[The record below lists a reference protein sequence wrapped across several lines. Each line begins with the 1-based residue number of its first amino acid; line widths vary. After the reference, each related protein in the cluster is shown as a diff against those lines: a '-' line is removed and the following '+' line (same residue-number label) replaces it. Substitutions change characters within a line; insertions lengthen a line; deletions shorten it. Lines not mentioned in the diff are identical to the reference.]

1 MANKK
6 DFILDTAQEL
16 FMEQGFDQTSISQ
29 ILEATQIARGTLYY
43 YFSSKEEIMDAI
55 IERTIERAFTASQ
68 AFADNRELTIIERLV
83 GSMAALN
90 LNHQEGKEVLLHLN
104 QPQNA
109 LLHEKTN
116 QILLERAPQIL
127 LPIIQDGIAA
137 GDMKT
142 DYPYES
148 LEMIL
153 TYSLQVFGSSF
164 QALPPEKQQQK
175 LQAFLYLLETLFH
188 SRQGYFD
195 PFLSLIQTQS
205 SQKAKY

>member
-1 MANKK
+1 
-6 DFILDTAQEL
+6 
-16 FMEQGFDQTSISQ
+16 
-29 ILEATQIARGTLYY
+29 
-43 YFSSKEEIMDAI
+43 MDAI
-55 IERTIERAFTASQ
+55 IERTIEQAFTTSQ
-68 AFADNRELTIIERLV
+68 ALADNRELTIIQRLA

-127 LPIIQDGIAA
+127 LPIIQDGITA

-153 TYSLQVFGSSF
+153 TYSLHVFGSRF

-175 LQAFLYLLETLFH
+175 LQAFLYFLETLFH
-188 SRQGYFD
+188 SRKGYFD
-195 PFLSLIQTQS
+195 SFLSLIQTQS
-205 SQKAKY
+205 S

>member
-1 MANKK
+1 M
-6 DFILDTAQEL
+6 LDTAQEL

-68 AFADNRELTIIERLV
+68 AFADNRELTIIERLAS
-83 GSMAALN
+83 SMAALN
-90 LNHQEGKEVLLHLN
+90 LNHQEGEEVLLHLN

-153 TYSLQVFGSSF
+153 TYSLQAFGSSF

-195 PFLSLIQTQS
+195 PFLALIQTQS
-205 SQKAKY
+205 S

>member
-6 DFILDTAQEL
+6 DFILDTAQKL

-90 LNHQEGKEVLLHLN
+90 LNHQDGKEVLLHLN

-127 LPIIQDGIAA
+127 LPIIQDGGKFLDGKFFLVSIYLCTNLCNKLCPI
-137 GDMKT
+137 DST
-142 DYPYES
+142 
-148 LEMIL
+148 IL
-153 TYSLQVFGSSF
+153 TSGGKIGRAHV
-164 QALPPEKQQQK
+164 
-175 LQAFLYLLETLFH
+175 
-188 SRQGYFD
+188 
-195 PFLSLIQTQS
+195 
-205 SQKAKY
+205 

>member
-1 MANKK
+1 
-6 DFILDTAQEL
+6 
-16 FMEQGFDQTSISQ
+16 
-29 ILEATQIARGTLYY
+29 
-43 YFSSKEEIMDAI
+43 MDAI
-55 IERTIERAFTASQ
+55 IERTIEQAFTASQ
-68 AFADNRELTIIERLV
+68 AFADNRGLTIIERLV

-90 LNHQEGKEVLLHLN
+90 LNHQEGEEVLLHLN

-127 LPIIQDGIAA
+127 IPIIQDGIAA

-148 LEMIL
+148 LEMVL
-153 TYSLQVFGSSF
+153 TYSLHVFGSSF

-175 LQAFLYLLETLFH
+175 LQAFLYFLETLFH
-188 SRQGYFD
+188 SRKGYFD

-205 SQKAKY
+205 S

>member
-6 DFILDTAQEL
+6 DFILDTAREL

-68 AFADNRELTIIERLV
+68 AFADNRELTIIERLA

-90 LNHQEGKEVLLHLN
+90 LNHQEGEEVLLHLN

-137 GDMKT
+137 GDMMT

-153 TYSLQVFGSSF
+153 TYSLQAFGSSF

-188 SRQGYFD
+188 SQQGYFD
-195 PFLSLIQTQS
+195 PFLALIQTQS
-205 SQKAKY
+205 R

>member
-6 DFILDTAQEL
+6 DFILDTAQKL

-68 AFADNRELTIIERLV
+68 AFADNRELTVLERLA
-83 GSMAALN
+83 GSMDALN
-90 LNHQEGKEVLLHLN
+90 LNHQEGEKVLLHLN

-153 TYSLQVFGSSF
+153 TYSLQAFGSSF

-175 LQAFLYLLETLFH
+175 LQAFLYLLETIFH
-188 SRQGYFD
+188 SQQGYFNS
-195 PFLSLIQTQS
+195 FLSLIQTQS
-205 SQKAKY
+205 S

>member
-1 MANKK
+1 
-6 DFILDTAQEL
+6 
-16 FMEQGFDQTSISQ
+16 
-29 ILEATQIARGTLYY
+29 
-43 YFSSKEEIMDAI
+43 MDAI
-55 IERTIERAFTASQ
+55 IERTIEQAFTASQ
-68 AFADNRELTIIERLV
+68 AFANNRELTVLERLF
-83 GSMAALN
+83 GSISALN
-90 LNHQEGKEVLLHLN
+90 LNHQEGEEVLLHLN

-127 LPIIQDGIAA
+127 LPIIQDGITA
-137 GDMKT
+137 GDMRT

-153 TYSLQVFGSSF
+153 TYSLQAFGSSF

-188 SRQGYFD
+188 SRQGYFN

-205 SQKAKY
+205 S

>member
-29 ILEATQIARGTLYY
+29 ILEAAQIARGTLYY

-68 AFADNRELTIIERLV
+68 AFADNRELTIIERLA

-90 LNHQEGKEVLLHLN
+90 LNHQEGEEVLLHLN

-153 TYSLQVFGSSF
+153 TYSLQAFGSSF

-188 SRQGYFD
+188 SRQGYFN
-195 PFLSLIQTQS
+195 PFLDLIQTQS
-205 SQKAKY
+205 S

>member
-6 DFILDTAQEL
+6 NFILDTAQKL

-68 AFADNRELTIIERLV
+68 ALADNRELTVLERLV

-90 LNHQEGKEVLLHLN
+90 LNHQEGEGVLLHLN

-109 LLHEKTN
+109 LRRL
-116 QILLERAPQIL
+116 
-127 LPIIQDGIAA
+127 
-137 GDMKT
+137 
-142 DYPYES
+142 
-148 LEMIL
+148 
-153 TYSLQVFGSSF
+153 
-164 QALPPEKQQQK
+164 
-175 LQAFLYLLETLFH
+175 
-188 SRQGYFD
+188 RQEN
-195 PFLSLIQTQS
+195 
-205 SQKAKY
+205 

>member
-55 IERTIERAFTASQ
+55 IERTIEKAFTASQ
-68 AFADNRELTIIERLV
+68 AFADNRELTIIERLA

-90 LNHQEGKEVLLHLN
+90 LNHQEGEEVLLHLN

-153 TYSLQVFGSSF
+153 TYSLQAFGSSF

-195 PFLSLIQTQS
+195 PFLALIQTQS
-205 SQKAKY
+205 R

>member
-1 MANKK
+1 
-6 DFILDTAQEL
+6 
-16 FMEQGFDQTSISQ
+16 
-29 ILEATQIARGTLYY
+29 
-43 YFSSKEEIMDAI
+43 MDAI

-68 AFADNRELTIIERLV
+68 ALADNRELTVLERLV

-90 LNHQEGKEVLLHLN
+90 LNHQEGEGVLLHLN

-164 QALPPEKQQQK
+164 QALPPEKQQKK

-188 SRQGYFD
+188 SRQGYFN

-205 SQKAKY
+205 S

>member
-55 IERTIERAFTASQ
+55 IERTIEQAFTASQ
-68 AFADNRELTIIERLV
+68 AFANNRELTVLERLA
-83 GSMAALN
+83 GSIAALN
-90 LNHQEGKEVLLHLN
+90 LNHQEGEEVLLHLN

-137 GDMKT
+137 GDMRT

-153 TYSLQVFGSSF
+153 TYSLQAFGSSF
-164 QALPPEKQQQK
+164 QALPPEKQQKK
-175 LQAFLYLLETLFH
+175 LQAFLYILETLFH
-188 SRQGYFD
+188 SQQGYFD

-205 SQKAKY
+205 S